1 MRNTS
6 CYSCQD
12 GQSTLQGKEY
22 ILVMSLSNRQK
33 TKSQPKVDEH
43 FTKAIVQTNGD
54 LTILAISE
62 DSALIELTFTSLHTM
77 FILGDMAEHV
87 MAD

>member
-1 MRNTS
+1 MRELSYEEHLLLFLPGWTIHIAR
-6 CYSCQD
+6 
-12 GQSTLQGKEY
+12 KR
-22 ILVMSLSNRQK
+22 IWSNRQK

-43 FTKAIVQTNGD
+43 FTKAIVQTNG

-62 DSALIELTFTSLHTM
+62 DPALIELTFTSLHTM
-77 FILGDMAEHV
+77 FILGDRAEHV